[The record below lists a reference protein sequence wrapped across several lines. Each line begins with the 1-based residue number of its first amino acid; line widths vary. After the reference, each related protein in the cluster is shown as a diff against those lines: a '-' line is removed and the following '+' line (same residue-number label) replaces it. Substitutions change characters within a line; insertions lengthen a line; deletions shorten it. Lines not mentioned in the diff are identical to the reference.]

1 MKDPRDK
8 LENAALIAEILGG
21 FAVLVSVIY
30 LALQI
35 SDNTRMLRSQAHY
48 NVIEMAHR
56 PLELLLESDSLAGI
70 LNQCDRNPYQVLDS
84 QWTRCHSYYFMHANS
99 WEYLY
104 YQNLE
109 ESIPRA
115 FWVGSDSFFGNEV
128 QTKAGWV
135 KFWEETAIA
144 FGEPFRTY
152 LDDRIRKNPFYK
164 KDNQ

>member
-8 LENAALIAEILGG
+8 LENAAHIAEILGG

-48 NVIEMAHR
+48 NAIELGHR
-56 PLELLLESDSLAGI
+56 PFELVLENESLAGI
-70 LNQCDRNPYQVLDS
+70 LNQCDRNPYDVLDAD
-84 QWTRCHSYYFMHANS
+84 WMRCKSYYFINANS
-99 WEYLY
+99 WEYIY

-109 ESIPRA
+109 ESIPQEL
-115 FWVGSDSFFGNEV
+115 WVGGDNFWSNEA
-128 QTKAGWV
+128 QTKPGWV
-135 KFWEETAIA
+135 RFWKESGIA

-152 LDDRIRKNPFYK
+152 VDDRMRDNPFFEESK
-164 KDNQ
+164 